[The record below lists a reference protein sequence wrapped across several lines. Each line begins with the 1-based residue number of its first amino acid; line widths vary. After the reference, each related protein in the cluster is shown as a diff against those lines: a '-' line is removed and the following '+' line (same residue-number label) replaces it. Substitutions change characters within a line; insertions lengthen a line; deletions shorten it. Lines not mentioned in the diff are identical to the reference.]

1 MSSILERSGLGW
13 LVSEAEKK
21 LRAVQAAAVPVNQ
34 DEQEL
39 ALALSGAHI
48 LALLQDIPSHQASV
62 LEMRRMIS
70 RPVKELILAIDRMV
84 QLGLIEYGE
93 GDLVRLSELGVKLA

>member
-13 LVSEAEKK
+13 LVNEAEKK
-21 LRAVQAAAVPVNQ
+21 LRAAQAAAVPVNQ

-48 LALLQDIPSHQASV
+48 LALLKSTPEQQVSI
-62 LEMRRMIS
+62 LEMRRSIS

-84 QLGLIEYGE
+84 QLGLLEYGE
-93 GDLVRLSELGVKLA
+93 GDQVRLTELGVKVV

>member
-21 LRAVQAAAVPVNQ
+21 LRAAQGAAVPVNQ

-48 LALLQDIPSHQASV
+48 LGLLRDIPSHQASI
-62 LEMRRMIS
+62 LEMRHIIG

-84 QLGLIEYGE
+84 QLDLLEYGE
-93 GDLVRLSELGVKLA
+93 GDQVRLTELGVKVT